1 MFIPKSILQK
11 LYTKGSLRL
20 VEDGIQ
26 FELKNRLKAASLHS
40 VASLVFNK
48 KTVPLEDVTLK
59 HAQEHELKTFNI
71 SDKKLELPLG
81 ATLHFKISF
90 DGLDIR
96 DSNHIAVTL
105 ELAPF
110 GEVVLE
116 VKDVIRELG
125 DEDAQ
130 IPRDPHDNLS
140 PDIIRQRQEYVRDQC
155 QTDAP
160 LLFDYRGPTDPF
172 NGNIENF
179 IGAAQV
185 PVGIAGPLKILGD
198 HANGEFHVPLA
209 TTEGTLV
216 ASYSRGMK
224 VVSQCGGVKVTV
236 FESVMQRAP
245 VFVFADANNA
255 RSFLE
260 WLYKDEQLEAIR
272 ENAEATD
279 PFVKFKRIEPYTAN
293 KFVFVRFNF
302 ETGDAAGQNMVGQA
316 TYAACNWIL
325 ANYPDVQ
332 NFYLEGNMATD
343 KKASQINTLHTR
355 GKRVTAEV
363 TLKKAVLQ
371 DVMHVDPVQ
380 VDYHARVAAIGSFL
394 AGVNNNGL
402 HAANGLAAM
411 FIATGQDAANIAE
424 SSTGILYSEIT
435 QDGDL
440 YLSLTLPSL
449 IVATHGGG
457 TGLPTQQECLKI
469 MGCTG
474 QNSALKF
481 AEIAAATALA
491 GEISL
496 ASAISSLD
504 WVSSH
509 EQYGR
514 NR

>member
-1 MFIPKSILQK
+1 MFVPKSILQK
-11 LYTKGSLRL
+11 LYTKGSLRI

-26 FELKNRLKAASLHS
+26 FELKNRLKKATLHS
-40 VASLVFNK
+40 VTKLEFNK
-48 KTVPLEDVTLK
+48 KTVPFDDVTLK
-59 HAQEHELKTFNI
+59 HAQEHELKTFNQI
-71 SDKKLELPLG
+71 DNTLELPLG
-81 ATLHFKISF
+81 ATIRFKVSS
-90 DGLDIR
+90 DELEIR
-96 DSNHIAVTL
+96 DSNDIVISL

-116 VKDVIRELG
+116 VKDAIRKMN
-125 DEDAQ
+125 DEDTQ
-130 IPRDPHDNLS
+130 IPRDPHNNLS
-140 PDIIRQRQEYVRDQC
+140 PEIIKQRQDYVREHC

-160 LLFDYRGPTDPF
+160 LLFDYRGSTEVF

-179 IGAAQV
+179 IGLAQV
-185 PVGIAGPLKILGD
+185 PVGIAGPLKVLGD

-224 VVSQCGGVKVTV
+224 VINQCGGVKVTV
-236 FESVMQRAP
+236 FQSVMQRAP
-245 VFVFADANNA
+245 VFVFEDAKNA
-255 RSFLE
+255 RSFLQ
-260 WLYKDEQLEAIR
+260 WIVQDEQLQSIR
-272 ENAEATD
+272 QYAEATD
-279 PFVKFKRIEPYTAN
+279 PFVKFENIDPYTAN

-325 ANYPDVQ
+325 ANYPNVQ

-371 DVMHVDPVQ
+371 NIMHVDPAQ
-380 VDYHARVAAIGSFL
+380 IDYHARVASIGSFL

-402 HAANGLAAM
+402 HAANGLAAI

-474 QNSALKF
+474 KNSALKL
-481 AEIAAATALA
+481 AEIAAGAALA